1 VPPLKPVVAGVVLL
15 VQSHDDSREMYAEFL
30 RHHGLEVVCP
40 DDVEEAM
47 TLALTADVIVTELR
61 LPGTL
66 DGYDFIQRLRAD
78 KRTQK
83 KRIIVVTSWAW
94 QTERLRAE
102 EAGCDLFL
110 TKPCLP
116 DVLLRH
122 VRRTLRVKRLSDV
135 RGRSAKSDAN
145 DSRSTRRPKRS
156 A

>member
-1 VPPLKPVVAGVVLL
+1 MPPLKPVGAAVVLL
-15 VQSHDDSREMYAEFL
+15 VQPHDDSRDMYAEFL

-40 DDVEEAM
+40 ADVVEAL
-47 TLALTADVIVTELR
+47 TLALNADVIVTELQ
-61 LPGTL
+61 LPGL
-66 DGYDFIQRLRAD
+66 DGYEFIRRLRAD
-78 KRTQK
+78 ERTRQK
-83 KRIIVVTSWAW
+83 PIIVVTSWAW

-122 VRRTLRVKRLSDV
+122 VRRAVAAKNLRGV
-135 RGRSAKSDAN
+135 RGRPTKPDAN
-145 DSRSTRRPKRS
+145 ESIRRKPKRT